1 MSWSASDS
9 KVTLHKT
16 QTLTNANICLSDHA
30 NDYCALSQESKPVPD
45 GQDPAEAPKTP
56 ALWMCYAG
64 GVGFGGYGGY
74 NQYHRRVRLFEV
86 DTNEA
91 RIKTWKRLEYGDIEM
106 RVDEQIIVDGG
117 KPIDLPETKQRS
129 RRRI

>member
-1 MSWSASDS
+1 M
-9 KVTLHKT
+9 L
-16 QTLTNANICLSDHA
+16 IFLSDHA
-30 NDYCALSQESKPVPD
+30 NDYCALSQDTQPLTE
-45 GQDPAEAPKTP
+45 GQTEEDVVKTP

-86 DTNEA
+86 DVNDA

-106 RVDEQIIVDGG
+106 RIDEQTIVDGG
-117 KPIDLPETKQRS
+117 KPIPPPDTKKRS
-129 RRRI
+129 SHH